1 MPAFLEQPGI
11 VNILETL
18 EKLFFMIQSGCSIY
32 SHFLKP
38 LHLNIH
44 ELLLQALIVIKIILH
59 SFFLREP
66 VKLDPRLADLK
77 IFMIIRIY
85 SS

>member
-38 LHLNIH
+38 LHRDIH
-44 ELLLQALIVIKIILH
+44 ELWHQALIVMKITVQSLYYK
-59 SFFLREP
+59 SQ
-66 VKLDPRLADLK
+66 
-77 IFMIIRIY
+77 
-85 SS
+85 